1 MVILVQSFYLGM
13 AIEFIG
19 ALCGGK
25 PATGLV
31 NIKAKDYFLKKDCLH
46 LLSIKT
52 FPYYK
57 NYTKEIK
64 LFLNEIKKL
73 GLRIPGSFQEKQ
85 KYLYVLKEDYKKLKD
100 LN

>member
-1 MVILVQSFYLGM
+1 M

-25 PATGLV
+25 TSYRVGQHKGKRLFSKEGLLAF
-31 NIKAKDYFLKKDCLH
+31 IIDK
-46 LLSIKT
+46 KT